1 MTPIE
6 KFAHAAGKIDAAGLA
21 TVSPDELAAYVAQPR
36 GPWWRRTACVE
47 ALAGRVPEAAVP
59 ALLDRIRDPKETAQV
74 RIALLRLLGD
84 RPQLLP
90 WLRASGEQS
99 SLLTWP
105 YGMREAIL
113 GARGAAGDLAA
124 APALVALAHAPWRHG
139 SAVGEAGVA
148 ALVAR
153 HGAAVVD
160 ARLDGALPEVRVFRL
175 RTLGADL
182 LHGLADPDPRVAE
195 VACELAVAREDLDDD
210 TLRDQVIAGP
220 SVTARAWAAVAL
232 ARRGRAIRELW
243 AAIDAPR
250 IELPGLPAEVRTAIL
265 REYEPSTGTDPRW
278 IVERALLDAPSYDD
292 QADLE
297 RALAALRDGGFAPG
311 PATPIGEVEQQGEG
325 SYRVIALQDS
335 TDAIAISTLAPFV
348 RGSERARAVLEAAG
362 LRWIDDALGSLRVLG
377 YNVYYFGK
385 REPLDVGTLLFYWQD

>member
-6 KFAHAAGKIDAAGLA
+6 KFAHAAGKVDAAGLA
-21 TVSPDELAAYVAQPR
+21 TVSPDELAAYVAKPG
-36 GPWWRRTACVE
+36 GPWWRRKACVE

-59 ALLDRIRDPKETAQV
+59 SLLDRIRDPKDTPEV

-90 WLRASGEQS
+90 WLRAATGEQS
-99 SLLTWP
+99 

-124 APALVALAHAPWRHG
+124 APAVVALAHDPWPHRR
-139 SAVGEAGVA
+139 ALGEAAIA

-153 HGAAVVD
+153 HGAAAVD

-292 QADLE
+292 QPDLE